1 MAYTSRW
8 HMSRFR
14 EVSGDEE
21 GEAGG
26 HDEAVG
32 KMRHGTTAMQDAVI
46 FSAILRPP
54 MTGGTSGAL

>member
-1 MAYTSRW
+1 MAYTSRR
-8 HMSRFR
+8 HISHSR
-14 EVSGDEE
+14 EVCGDEE
-21 GEAGG
+21 GDAAG

-32 KMRHGTTAMQDAVI
+32 KMGHGTTAMQDAEI